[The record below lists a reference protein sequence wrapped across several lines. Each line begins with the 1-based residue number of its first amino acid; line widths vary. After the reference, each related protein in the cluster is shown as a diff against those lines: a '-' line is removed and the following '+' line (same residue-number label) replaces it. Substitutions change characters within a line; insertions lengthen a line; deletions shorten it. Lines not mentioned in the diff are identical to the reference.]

1 MSNENKGANPNPVKA
16 LRELRQTLR
25 EETLKK
31 AKAKA
36 AKIKSPKKNE
46 QAASPKASK
55 RRDLDL

>member
-1 MSNENKGANPNPVKA
+1 MSNENKAVNPNPVKT

-46 QAASPKASK
+46 QAASSRNSK
-55 RRDLDL
+55 RKDLDL